1 MEERIGQSMYLNHEV
16 NKAFTLYCKKSDK
29 PKYFHVEKAL
39 TEKMRNNPID
49 GVTITVPPNPDFE
62 ALVSMVVHK
71 IQEDRLTDV

>member
-1 MEERIGQSMYLNHEV
+1 MDHKV
-16 NKAFTLYCKKSDK
+16 NKAFTRYCKLLGK
-29 PKYFHVEKAL
+29 PKYVVMEEAL
-39 TEKMRNNPID
+39 IEKMRNNPID